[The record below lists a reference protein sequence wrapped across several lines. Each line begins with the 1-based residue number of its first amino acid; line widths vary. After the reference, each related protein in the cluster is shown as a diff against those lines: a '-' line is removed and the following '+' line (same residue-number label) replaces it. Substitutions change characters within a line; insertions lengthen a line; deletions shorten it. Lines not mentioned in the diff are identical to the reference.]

1 MAGSK
6 IEEFSAIMQV
16 QTCVV
21 GAGVVGLAV
30 ARALALAGQEVVV
43 LEAARAVGT
52 GTSSRNSEVVHAGLY
67 YAQGSLKARACVDGR
82 RRLYEYCD
90 SRGVE
95 YRRCGKLIV
104 ATSDAER
111 ALLEGILGAGEAN
124 GVEGLRLVSAEEACE
139 LEPELRCVGGAL
151 LSPATGIVDSHGL
164 MLALQGDA
172 EAGGAVVALESA
184 VEAAE
189 VVRGSGGGS
198 GSGIALQVGGE
209 RLLCERVVNAA
220 GLHAPALAAALRG
233 AGAAH
238 AAQVPVARFARGCYF
253 ALQGQPSPFTRLV
266 YPVPDPT
273 GAGLGVHATV
283 DLGGLTRFGP
293 NVEWLDDDGDGGVD
307 GGVGAQFRFGGAAAA
322 AAGGGGPAEGGWGAA
337 ALAAERAAVERA
349 YVVDPAGADSFYG
362 AVRRYWPALRDGAL
376 APDYAG
382 IRPKLARRGAAAED
396 FRVVTE
402 AQHGVRGLV
411 HLFGIESPG
420 LTASLA
426 LADHVARALLADGG
440 GGR

>member
-1 MAGSK
+1 
-6 IEEFSAIMQV
+6 MQV

-67 YAQGSLKARACVDGR
+67 YKQGSLKARACVEGR

-90 SRGVE
+90 SRGVA

-104 ATSDAER
+104 ATSEAER

-124 GVEGLRLVSAEEACE
+124 GVEGLRLLSAEEACD

-189 VVRGSGGGS
+189 VVRGSG
-198 GSGIALQVGGE
+198 IALQVGGE
-209 RLLCERVVNAA
+209 RLLCDRVVNAA

-253 ALQGQPSPFTRLV
+253 ALQGQPSPFSRLV

-293 NVEWLDDDGDGGVD
+293 NVEWLDDGDGGGGG
-307 GGVGAQFRFGGAAAA
+307 GGVGAQQRLFGGAAAA
-322 AAGGGGPAEGGWGAA
+322 AAAAAEGTEGGGGGGGGGWAA

-362 AVRRYWPALRDGAL
+362 AVRRYWPALQDGAL

-382 IRPKLARRGAAAED
+382 IRPKLSLRGAAED

-426 LADHVARALLADGG
+426 LADHVARALLEDGG
-440 GGR
+440 GR